1 MVRIGR
7 IRQGGVMHLPGPL
20 RAAVG
25 VVASAAEEA
34 KRLPDRAIELPML
47 AVSTALQASLRAQ
60 QRYARLAARGDA
72 ILNRR
77 QPTDEPPPWAT
88 FDEPVPA
95 EDLRRSALAP
105 VDELGTGPAANQM
118 LDGLFGVADPAA
130 STDDP
135 PAAEATDP
143 VAPAAAASEPETPV
157 RKTAATKASTKR
169 APAKKTT
176 ATKSAATKT
185 PAKRAPAKTTAATA
199 SPAKNA
205 VAKKAPAK
213 KAPAETAAAKEAP
226 GEVAPES
233 TTIDSAA
240 SNGGK
245 TVSKPRHTA
254 PSRFD
259 NAED

>member
-1 MVRIGR
+1 
-7 IRQGGVMHLPGPL
+7 MHLPGPL

-95 EDLRRSALAP
+95 EELRRSALAP
-105 VDELGTGPAANQM
+105 VDELAKDPAANRM

-157 RKTAATKASTKR
+157 RKTAATKTSPKR
-169 APAKKTT
+169 APAKKTP
-176 ATKSAATKT
+176 TKSAATKT
-185 PAKRAPAKTTAATA
+185 PAKRALDKTTAATA

-213 KAPAETAAAKEAP
+213 KAPAENAPAETAAAKEAP

-245 TVSKPRHTA
+245 NVSKPRHTA